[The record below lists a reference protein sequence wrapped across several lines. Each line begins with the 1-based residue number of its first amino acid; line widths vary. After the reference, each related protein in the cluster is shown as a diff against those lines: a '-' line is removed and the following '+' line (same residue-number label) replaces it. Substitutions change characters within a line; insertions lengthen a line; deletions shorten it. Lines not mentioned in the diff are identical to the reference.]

1 MYLKCSLIKRVT
13 QLHHANS
20 VATACQ
26 FIRSRALL
34 SRGSVKRLGFAQ
46 TPQDSD
52 EADRRYSIWFDVFLD
67 SVDIHS
73 RANRANVYGPVQFVF
88 NLNIINKN
96 STGRIWVTKKNPTK
110 WAGKPYK
117 ERWFQDKEDLDE
129 NFVKGRFDQ
138 RVVLRHC
145 GGELPFGKHLKKI
158 ILDDPGRLPNKNGD
172 FYSMPLVHYVLL
184 SKMQESL
191 YPSSDTNALIHLP
204 VKIIGGIVPNFLL
217 QCLTQKSNKR
227 LQRSVKKPHFSPAP
241 EARTLGRKATR
252 VALHQ

>member
-1 MYLKCSLIKRVT
+1 MGRLTSRYRRTPLRPAADRQSVRLLMDLPSAHVFEVLSEERVT

-34 SRGSVKRLGFAQ
+34 SRGSVKRLGLAQ

-73 RANRANVYGPVQFVF
+73 RASRANVYGPVQFVF
-88 NLNIINKN
+88 TLNIINKN

-172 FYSMPLVHYVLL
+172 FYSMAVDTLRLAKQDAGISVPIKRHQCVDPSTCKDYWGNSAELL
-184 SKMQESL
+184 IAMFD
-191 YPSSDTNALIHLP
+191 P
-204 VKIIGGIVPNFLL
+204 KI
-217 QCLTQKSNKR
+217 
-227 LQRSVKKPHFSPAP
+227 
-241 EARTLGRKATR
+241 
-252 VALHQ
+252 